1 MKILLVNKFLYP
13 KGGSETYM
21 MNLGRYMQSVGH
33 AVQYFGMDSEERTVC
48 NEVDSYTLSMDFH
61 NGSFLDKILYSVKTI
76 YSEES
81 RRKIR
86 LVLDDFQP
94 DDCHLNNFV
103 YQLTPSII
111 LEIVKWRKESGK
123 NCKIVYTAH
132 DLQLVCPNHL
142 MTNPISGEIC
152 ENCLGGKYVNC
163 IKGKCIHG
171 STLKSVVGATEA
183 WYWNKRKVYE
193 NLDFVI
199 CPSKFLAD
207 KLSSNPIL
215 KNKIIVMHNFIDVQK
230 PENVIKKDYVLFYGR
245 YSKEKG
251 IETLLSVAD
260 KLPDVKFVFAGQ
272 GPLNDEINK
281 RKNIENKG
289 FLSGES
295 LSKLISEAVVTVV
308 PSECPENCPFTVMES
323 QMYGTPV
330 IGADI
335 GGIPELIIEGE
346 TGELFESGSEGQLKI
361 LIETIIKDNV
371 KSVFYSKNCDKVR
384 FDTTEM
390 YFDKLVKLYKQI

>member
-94 DDCHLNNFV
+94 DVCHLNNFN